1 MIRGQ
6 AKVLQFAL
14 LLLSVTGQASATE
27 PEVDVELEEVER
39 GQGSRCVDVD
49 FSVAL
54 DPSTPEEYRIAG
66 ELCVPRGRRSKTLQI
81 LIHGASYNRHYWDF
95 PHRPRRYSY
104 VRHANDSGYATL
116 AIDRLGSGDSD
127 RPVPELVTVHASAYT
142 IHQVV

>member
-27 PEVDVELEEVER
+27 PEVDVELEEVDVEEAGR
-39 GQGSRCVDVD
+39 GQESRCVDVD

-66 ELCVPRGRRSKTLQI
+66 ELCVPRGRRAQTLQI

-104 VRHANDSGYATL
+104 VRHANDSG
-116 AIDRLGSGDSD
+116 
-127 RPVPELVTVHASAYT
+127 
-142 IHQVV
+142 